1 MKKFGVN
8 LELIGYKWL
17 EVEADTTQ
25 EAREKALEIGMNLD
39 LKEFNDATEVTVID
53 VVLDEAVV

>member
-8 LELIGYKWL
+8 LELVGYKWL

-25 EAREKALEIGMNLD
+25 EAREKALEIGLNLD

>member
-1 MKKFGVN
+1 
-8 LELIGYKWL
+8 
-17 EVEADTTQ
+17 
-25 EAREKALEIGMNLD
+25 MNLD

>member
-8 LELIGYKWL
+8 LELIGYKWI

-53 VVLDEAVV
+53 VVLDGEGE

>member
-8 LELIGYKWL
+8 LELIGYKWV

-25 EAREKALEIGMNLD
+25 EAREKALDIGMNLD

-53 VVLDEAVV
+53 VVLDEA